1 MKNAPAG
8 TGTHLK
14 VLRESL
20 RVPQPLV
27 AALAGTSTVYLAK
40 VEDGVLSPARSYVR
54 KVTESIMQ
62 LAQDPPRPCPVLGCD
77 NTMHIDSMDGSTAI
91 PDLHHADEKRGEGWT
106 VSVERFDGQDLDWVV
121 YVEVS
126 RETAL
131 AAADFLAFTAAY
143 REASAYAAV
152 LNGRGV
158 EVPR

>member
-1 MKNAPAG
+1 MKDAPAG

-27 AALAGTSTVYLAK
+27 AAMAGTSTVYLAK

-77 NTMHIDSMDGSTAI
+77 GTEHINKPGDRFQD
-91 PDLHHADEKRGEGWT
+91 PERHHADEKRGEGWIVT
-106 VSVERFDGQDLDWVV
+106 VARYDVQDSEWVV
-121 YVEVS
+121 YVEIS
-126 RETAL
+126 DDYAL

-143 REASAYAAV
+143 EEAAAYAAV
-152 LNGRGV
+152 LNRRGV
-158 EVPR
+158 VI

>member
-8 TGTHLK
+8 TGSHLK

-27 AALAGTSTVYLAK
+27 AAMAGTSTAYLAK

-77 NTMHIDSMDGSTAI
+77 NSKHINGMDGHGGIA
-91 PDLHHADEKRGEGWT
+91 DLHHANEKRGEGWI
-106 VSVERFDGQDLDWVV
+106 VSVERFDGQDLEWSV
-121 YVEVS
+121 YAEVS
-126 RETAL
+126 DDMAL
-131 AAADFLAFTAAY
+131 AAVDFLAFTAAY
-143 REASAYAAV
+143 EEAAAYAAV
-152 LNGRGV
+152 LNRRGV
-158 EVPR
+158 VI